1 MKDPIDELMD
11 EHRVIERVLGALEA
25 AARKEVPLAFYERA
39 VDFIANYAD
48 GRHHAK
54 EEERLFPLLER
65 KGIPREGGPIG
76 VMCAEHQVGRG
87 HVARMRAFLAAGDR
101 QGLRRESLAYAALL
115 RDHILK
121 EDHVLFPMGR
131 ECLTA
136 PEVDRMRSAFAEVST
151 SKDYERVADELVA
164 EAS

>member
-1 MKDPIDELMD
+1 MKDPIQELMD

-25 AARKEVPLAFYERA
+25 AARKEVPLRFYERA
-39 VDFIANYAD
+39 IDFIANYAD
-48 GRHHAK
+48 GRHHGK

-76 VMCAEHQVGRG
+76 VMCAEHEIGRG
-87 HVARMRAFLAAGDR
+87 HVARMRERLAAKDR
-101 QGLRRESLAYAALL
+101 EGLRRESLAYAALL
-115 RDHILK
+115 RDHIQK

-131 ECLTA
+131 AHLSDGDL
-136 PEVDRMRSAFAEVST
+136 DRMRVAFAEVTT
-151 SKDYERVADELVA
+151 SRDYERMADELLA

>member
-1 MKDPIDELMD
+1 MKDPIQELMD

-54 EEERLFPLLER
+54 EEDRLFPVLER
-65 KGIPREGGPIG
+65 KGVPREGGPIG
-76 VMCAEHQVGRG
+76 VLCAEHQEGRG
-87 HVARMRAFLAAGDR
+87 HVARMRKLLIAGDR
-101 QGLRRESLAYAALL
+101 DGLRRESLAYAALL

-131 ECLTA
+131 AHLSP
-136 PEVDRMRSAFAEVST
+136 PELDRMGASFAEVRT

-164 EAS
+164 EVS